1 MQTICQCL
9 GVGIELLVKA
19 HGVPT
24 ILSPVLPVLHNNIH
38 RHLFLAEAVG
48 GLQNLIRR
56 METLTTMDIAQCPTG
71 HQGCIARQMTIGS
84 DDFIGC
90 SNKHGIVNSLGYRR
104 AEHRLVLHL
113 IIIQYR
119 MITSRQFGLHHMMTS
134 LQTHDCRGC
143 RWQPRILHLYDSLT
157 IDSKVMTTSHLLT
170 YIEQQRII
178 AILGKVDTG
187 LKDITLTHLTAS
199 ALRRCN
205 IYHLSATFSRLS

>member
-1 MQTICQCL
+1 
-9 GVGIELLVKA
+9 
-19 HGVPT
+19 
-24 ILSPVLPVLHNNIH
+24 
-38 RHLFLAEAVG
+38 
-48 GLQNLIRR
+48 
-56 METLTTMDIAQCPTG
+56 
-71 HQGCIARQMTIGS
+71 
-84 DDFIGC
+84 
-90 SNKHGIVNSLGYRR
+90 
-104 AEHRLVLHL
+104 
-113 IIIQYR
+113 
-119 MITSRQFGLHHMMTS
+119 MMTS

-143 RWQPRILHLYDSLT
+143 RWQPGILHLYDRLT